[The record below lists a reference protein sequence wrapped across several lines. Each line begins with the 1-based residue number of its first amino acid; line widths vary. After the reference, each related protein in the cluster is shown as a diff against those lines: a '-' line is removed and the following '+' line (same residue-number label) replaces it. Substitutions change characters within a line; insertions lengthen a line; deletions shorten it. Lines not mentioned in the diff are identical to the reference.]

1 MPPTIVSPSIN
12 LLFALMNKRPLS
24 KSSVNTTAVALE
36 VCPVIVSPL
45 SNFPYSVPTKVSK
58 IILSPASSGVL
69 ALPKEL
75 AFNTKL
81 FAWLVSVSN
90 KIPSVDLIEVTDNS
104 ADSNNW

>member
-1 MPPTIVSPSIN
+1 
-12 LLFALMNKRPLS
+12 MNKRPLS

-45 SNFPYSVPTKVSK
+45 SNFPYSVPEYFSK
-58 IILSPASSGVL
+58 IILSPASIDVL
-69 ALPKEL
+69 ALPL
-75 AFNTKL
+75 ALASNTKL